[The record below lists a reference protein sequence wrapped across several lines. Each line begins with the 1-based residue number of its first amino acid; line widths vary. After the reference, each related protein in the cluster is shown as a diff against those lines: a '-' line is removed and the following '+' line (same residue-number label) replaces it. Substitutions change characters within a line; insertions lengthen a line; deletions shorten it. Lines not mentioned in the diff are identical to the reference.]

1 MGRAIVSHGE
11 GHHEGHHE
19 SCEQPDAPH
28 PPQSSCTHPPTHPP
42 THTQQSPTS
51 QHTHPEP
58 PTCSRSRMAGCSS
71 ECTTCSARLCST
83 PTLW

>member
-28 PPQSSCTHPPTHPP
+28 PPRDPPRHAPDSDCVFHSGLMMYVLPPSSTATVAPRAALGRAAATAAD
-42 THTQQSPTS
+42 S
-51 QHTHPEP
+51 
-58 PTCSRSRMAGCSS
+58 
-71 ECTTCSARLCST
+71 SAR
-83 PTLW
+83 W